1 MKQEMNR
8 GLSMRAQLTA
18 AIGVACGVAL
28 VIAVIAFVGMR
39 LANERLRSV
48 YENDTMALQ
57 SLSKLEY
64 RLFEAAAVATN
75 VSIDTDHSRV
85 GEGVKLIDTDLT
97 EFEPYWESY
106 QKTTADA
113 HEREVAQTFRS
124 AYDTMVAQGI
134 RPIVTALKAGDA
146 AKAAD
151 LAHVTLPPLVLK
163 TKLALRALKVLQL
176 DGAKNEYEEARA
188 EASTLI
194 QVLSV
199 VAFIG
204 IGFAIACGI
213 WIRRRL
219 YAQLG
224 GEPAYA
230 RHVVATIA
238 QGDLSVRLETAE
250 GDSRSVLAAMGQM
263 RDALRDM
270 VVRIKESADSISV
283 ATEQIASG
291 NADLSSRTEQQAASL
306 EQTAASMEQFS
317 AAVKQNADNAQQ
329 AMQLA
334 VAASDVTKE
343 GGNVVA
349 QAVQTMQEISSESQQ
364 MVDII
369 TVIEGIA
376 FQTNILALNAA
387 VEAAR
392 AGELGRGFAVVAGEV
407 RSLAQRSATAAK
419 EIRDLIQGSVE
430 KIVSG
435 TRLVDRAGE
444 LMHDVERSNAR
455 VVSIMSEISTASNQ
469 QSTGVEQIGR
479 AVAQLDEVTQHNAA
493 LVEEAA
499 GAAQAL
505 EQQAR
510 GLTVAVGSFRIEQ
523 GSAMSGGRVQ
533 SRGVS
538 PATRMATPKAAT
550 RQPLLAK

>member
-1 MKQEMNR
+1 MKHEVKQ
-8 GLSMRAQLTA
+8 GISMRAQLTA
-18 AIGVACGVAL
+18 AIGVACGVAF
-28 VIAVIAFVGMR
+28 VIAIIAFVGMR

-57 SLSKLEY
+57 NLSKLEY

-75 VSIDTDHSRV
+75 VSIDSDRSRV
-85 GEGVKLIDTDLT
+85 GEGLKLIDKDLT
-97 EFEPYWESY
+97 EFEPYWQSY
-106 QKTTADA
+106 QATTADA

-124 AYDTMVAQGI
+124 AYDAMVAQGI
-134 RPIVTALKAGDA
+134 GPIVSALQAGDA

-151 LAHVTLPPLVLK
+151 LAHGTLPPLVLK

-176 DGAKNEYEEARA
+176 DGAKTEYETARA
-188 EASTLI
+188 QASTLMELLSI
-194 QVLSV
+194 VAVL
-199 VAFIG
+199 G
-204 IGFAIACGI
+204 IGFAIGCGV

-238 QGDLSVRLETAE
+238 QGDLSVRLETAD
-250 GDSRSVLAAMGQM
+250 GDSRSVIAAMAQM

-270 VVRIKESADSISV
+270 IVRIKESADSISS

-291 NADLSSRTEQQAASL
+291 NADLSARTEQQAASL

-343 GGNVVA
+343 GGSVVA
-349 QAVQTMQEISSESQQ
+349 QAVQTMQEISNGSQQ

-407 RSLAQRSATAAK
+407 RSLAQRSAMAAK

-430 KIVSG
+430 KIGAG

-499 GAAQAL
+499 SAAQAL
-505 EQQAR
+505 EQQAQ
-510 GLTVAVGSFRIEQ
+510 GLTVAVGSFRIEH
-523 GSAMSGGRVQ
+523 GSTVARGRDVPH
-533 SRGVS
+533 GVPS
-538 PATRMATPKAAT
+538 AAWMAKPKASAKLS
-550 RQPLLAK
+550 LLAK